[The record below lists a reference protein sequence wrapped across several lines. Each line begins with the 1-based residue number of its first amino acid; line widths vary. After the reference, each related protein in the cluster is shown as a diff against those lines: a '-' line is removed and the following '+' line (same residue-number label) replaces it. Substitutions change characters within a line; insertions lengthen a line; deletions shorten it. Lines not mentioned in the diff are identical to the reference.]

1 VQAQQVPVRVEEH
14 DSAVEG
20 ATVPFDDTDDGMHAP
35 GGLGDQ
41 IEVGPGYGDRPVVIA
56 AEPVTALIGPLPHHR
71 SERMTLRVP
80 ADECLREYDQT
91 SALPPGVGSE
101 VAEFGDGGSGVEG
114 DRSRLHRGSHIRVLG
129 CHHRRTLPMTADFL
143 RESTRTRPGSRTTS
157 SANRNLPFGRTGE
170 DRARSG

>member
-80 ADECLREYDQT
+80 ADERLASEAKSPSLVMVAAVSKETDPACTEAATYEC
-91 SALPPGVGSE
+91 SAVIT
-101 VAEFGDGGSGVEG
+101 AEPY
-114 DRSRLHRGSHIRVLG
+114 R
-129 CHHRRTLPMTADFL
+129 
-143 RESTRTRPGSRTTS
+143 
-157 SANRNLPFGRTGE
+157 
-170 DRARSG
+170 